1 MKKMSEVFDL
11 PLAADGHGGLYDG
24 YMERIGELNYN
35 ADAENIA
42 NALNCHDELVCALDD
57 YVALLQ
63 VVVSSGMEVFADD
76 YARAEE
82 TLKRIRGY

>member
-42 NALNCHDELVCALDD
+42 NALNCHDELVEMLEKLSMQLTCINAHKAVDEIER
-57 YVALLQ
+57 LLKK
-63 VVVSSGMEVFADD
+63 
-76 YARAEE
+76 ARGES
-82 TLKRIRGY
+82 

>member
-1 MKKMSEVFDL
+1 MEKMSEVFDL

-42 NALNCHDELVCALDD
+42 NALNCHDELVEAIELSIPHVAGSPLALRLNK
-57 YVALLQ
+57 LLKK
-63 VVVSSGMEVFADD
+63 
-76 YARAEE
+76 ARGEA
-82 TLKRIRGY
+82 